1 MFRKKKEKACN
12 FKQPASTPRRLNG
25 KKGEG
30 KIFLACYSVDY
41 DKKNTIVEC
50 NYDTTALDIMVMA
63 MIKFQKDV
71 DEEVKDASDKDCIK
85 LATFSSKKMK

>member
-1 MFRKKKEKACN
+1 LPKNCW
-12 FKQPASTPRRLNG
+12 QQWLQDPATIPRT
-25 KKGEG
+25 
-30 KIFLACYSVDY
+30 VDY

-50 NYDTTALDIMVMA
+50 NHDTTALDIMVMA